1 MRDTNGTSQNI
12 VDAIRVPST
21 KVCAETVRLAEEL
34 RNARE
39 HFVELLASLW
49 PVTGTEHWEQITGSR
64 GKERT
69 EVRF

>member
-1 MRDTNGTSQNI
+1 M
-12 VDAIRVPST
+12 DAYLHAHQYEP
-21 KVCAETVRLAEEL
+21 VRFQALAEEL